1 MPSIFKMERTKTSDN
16 FVATLPSLTSARNK
30 TQLMK
35 AMSAKKNKRW
45 FTKVAGSFK
54 SLDVYGERIE
64 FTYKGQKTYQTVLGA
79 FFSILYRV
87 LVICF
92 LCYEL
97 LILFTRAHTLTS
109 TYKEIVNF
117 DTFGEYFPIE
127 EGFDIGFSISG

>member
-1 MPSIFKMERTKTSDN
+1 
-16 FVATLPSLTSARNK
+16 
-30 TQLMK
+30 MK

-45 FTKVAGSFK
+45 FSKASSSFK

-64 FTYKGQKTYQTVLGA
+64 FTYKGQKTYQTILGA
-79 FFSILYRV
+79 FFSIIFRV
-87 LVICF
+87 LVISF

-97 LILFTRAHTLTS
+97 LILFTRSHTVTS

-117 DTFGEYFPIE
+117 DTLGEYYPAE